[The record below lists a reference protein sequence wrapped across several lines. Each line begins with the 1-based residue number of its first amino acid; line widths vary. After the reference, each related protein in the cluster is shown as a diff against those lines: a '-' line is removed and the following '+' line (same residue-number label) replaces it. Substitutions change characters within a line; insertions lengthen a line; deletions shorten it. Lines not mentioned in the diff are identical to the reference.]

1 MRHGRAVVPRCGRQ
15 TGDIDAYVGR
25 RIEER
30 RRNLHISQTALAQAM
45 RLSLRQVRRYES
57 GEVRLPPATLAALAE
72 FLRAPV
78 SYFFVDM
85 TLDAGDCG
93 SGRAA
98 TATGEAKPK
107 AAALDGD

>member
-30 RRNLHISQTALAQAM
+30 RRNLHISQTALAQAI
-45 RLSLRQVRRYES
+45 RLSLRQLRSYES

-85 TLDAGDCG
+85 TLDVGDGG

-98 TATGEAKPK
+98 TAAGEATPK
-107 AAALDGD
+107 AATLDGD